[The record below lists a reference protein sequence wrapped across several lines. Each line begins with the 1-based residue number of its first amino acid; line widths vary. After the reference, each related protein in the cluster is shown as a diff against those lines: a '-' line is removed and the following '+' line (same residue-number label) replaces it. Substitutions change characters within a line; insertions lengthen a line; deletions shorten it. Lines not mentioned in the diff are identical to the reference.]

1 MRNFTVTQDLKE
13 IVSENLPWEKFF
25 NSTVV
30 VTGASGILPSYMV
43 ETLLYLNEIFDANI
57 KVVGVFRNFEKAL
70 KRFSAYEGR
79 RDLIL
84 IKHDVCRPFDFE
96 GDVHYVIHAAGQASP
111 KFYGKDPVG
120 TLEGHARGTANFLK
134 FAAEKNVECFLYF
147 SSCAVYGNPFE
158 KIIDEKF
165 LSVVNPLN
173 LRECY
178 PLGKLAGENFCVA
191 YNHQYGVPFKILRIA
206 HTYGSMMPLN
216 DGRVFAD
223 FVANIL
229 RNENISLNSD
239 GRAERPLLYISD
251 AVRAY
256 FKILLEGKNAE
267 AYNVASEEYVSILDL
282 ARLLVNLFP
291 EKNLKVTFN
300 KAIADGYIPAEK
312 KYDAR
317 ISVDKLKSL
326 GWKQK
331 YFVREGFA
339 RTVESFRQTQE

>member
-1 MRNFTVTQDLKE
+1 MRNFIVTQDLKE
-13 IVSENLPWEKFF
+13 IVSEHLPWEKFF

-43 ETLLYLNEIFDANI
+43 ETFLYLNEIFDANI

-84 IKHDVCRPFDFE
+84 IKHDVCRPFTFE

-120 TLEGHARGTANFLK
+120 TLEGHALGTANFLK
-134 FAAEKNVECFLYF
+134 FAAEKNAKDFLYF

-206 HTYGSMMPLN
+206 HTYGPMMPLN

-229 RNENISLNSD
+229 HNENISLNSD
-239 GRAERPLLYISD
+239 GSAERPLLYISD

-267 AYNVASEEYVSILDL
+267 AYNVVSEEYITVLDL

-300 KAIADGYIPAEK
+300 KAIAEGYIPAEK
-312 KYDAR
+312 NNSAIR
-317 ISVDKLKSL
+317 IDISKLKNL
-326 GWKQK
+326 GWQQK
-331 YFVREGFA
+331 YSIREGFT
-339 RTVESFRQTQE
+339 RTIKSFCCD